1 VLINIIQRKIVAKRR
16 KEKRTY
22 KYECTMT
29 EEKYVLTQKAE
40 NPDELMSV
48 TAFYDMNPEL
58 DDRTE
63 DIKKKLGLEAEA
75 AEAAVTTEE

>member
-1 VLINIIQRKIVAKRR
+1 MAKRR

-40 NPDELMSV
+40 NPDELLSV
-48 TAFYDMNPEL
+48 TAYYEMNPEM

-63 DIKKKLGLEAEA
+63 DVKKKLGLDAQAQAEKAQNKEEA
-75 AEAAVTTEE
+75 

>member
-1 VLINIIQRKIVAKRR
+1 MGRRK

-22 KYECTMT
+22 KYECTIS
-29 EEKYVLTQKAE
+29 EEKFVLTAKAE

-48 TAFYDMNPEL
+48 NSFYEMNPEL

-63 DIKKKLGLEAEA
+63 DIKKKLGVEAE
-75 AEAAVTTEE
+75 E

>member
-1 VLINIIQRKIVAKRR
+1 
-16 KEKRTY
+16 
-22 KYECTMT
+22 MT

-48 TAFYDMNPEL
+48 TAFYEMNPEL

-75 AEAAVTTEE
+75 ASAAADITE

>member
-1 VLINIIQRKIVAKRR
+1 VAKRR
-16 KEKRTY
+16 REKRSY

-40 NPDELMSV
+40 NPEELISV
-48 TAFYDMNPEL
+48 GSFYEMNPEL

-63 DIKKKLGLEAEA
+63 DVKKKLGYDAEA
-75 AEAAVTTEE
+75 AATATAALETTPKV